1 MHCQRSRFKQKV
13 KKPEDEMLQ
22 AFFMEEENADNYR
35 SHLCFF
41 IFDSFLILLGNSTPF
56 TEEM

>member
-41 IFDSFLILLGNSTPF
+41 IFDSWTAGSRNRMDYRKI
-56 TEEM
+56 